1 MMVMTAAVSR
11 LVGDERPVFS
21 GLFSG
26 DSHFTFLLDGDFVG
40 EGEGDSTMAGRRDM
54 MMMVLRPWNFAAR
67 DDNAYLERMMK
78 ML

>member
-1 MMVMTAAVSR
+1 
-11 LVGDERPVFS
+11 
-21 GLFSG
+21 
-26 DSHFTFLLDGDFVG
+26 LLDGDFVG